1 MLESLMAVD
10 FTQRRNCSYFLTAIS
25 SAQSLSAVGRSQEKT
40 GLLGAFANSWRLG
53 VKSLYLCAFV

>member
-25 SAQSLSAVGRSQEKT
+25 SAQSRKKRPAFLAPLRILG
-40 GLLGAFANSWRLG
+40 GLA
-53 VKSLYLCAFV
+53 